1 MDTES
6 ASEKPRHTIRIA
18 ARRTGLTAA
27 TLRAW
32 ERRHGAVRPARSD
45 TERRLYSDAD
55 IERLR
60 LMRELVA
67 EGHGIAQLA
76 RLSTGALSALAGEE
90 REAAGAGGR
99 HPAAPSSPAAGA
111 APPIDACERAILAL
125 DAAELYRLLMR
136 ATVELGPVRFVDDLV
151 TPLLRRIGQACERG
165 SLSVAHE
172 HVASVS
178 IRQALGFLLE
188 TLRVRSAAAPALV
201 AATPQ
206 GERHE
211 FGAMM
216 AASVAA
222 MAGWRVAYV
231 GPDLPASD
239 IAIAVRQAGARVLA
253 LSIVSLRGGGALAAE
268 LKTLREGVGR
278 DVVIVVGG
286 TAAALN
292 ADALDDIDAV
302 RLEELAELRTL
313 LADREGATQG
323 TA

>member
-6 ASEKPRHTIRIA
+6 ASEKPRHTIRVA
-18 ARRTGLTAA
+18 VRRTGLTAA

-76 RLSTGALSALAGEE
+76 PLSTDALAALAGEE
-90 REAAGAGGR
+90 RMAVAGGR
-99 HPAAPSSPAAGA
+99 HPVATPSLAAGA
-111 APPIDACERAILAL
+111 ASPIDACERAIHGL

-151 TPLLRRIGQACERG
+151 APLLRRVGQACERG

-188 TLRVRSAAAPALV
+188 TLRVRSAAAPSLV

-239 IAIAVRQAGARVLA
+239 LAIAVRQAGARVLA
-253 LSIVSLRGGGALAAE
+253 LSIVSLRGGGALATE

-278 DVVIVVGG
+278 DVVIVAGG

-292 ADALDDIDAV
+292 ADALDDIGAV
-302 RLEELAELRTL
+302 RLDELSELRTL
-313 LADREGATQG
+313 LADRER
-323 TA
+323 TAQSTT